1 MDKKYLGSGRF
12 QVLPM
17 ALGIILGAPLGLA
30 LLRWLGLKVTE
41 LPMMVSASIC
51 GALVV
56 IVSWL
61 FMVLM
66 DQASAKK

>member
-1 MDKKYLGSGRF
+1 MDKKYFDSGRF

-17 ALGIILGAPLGLA
+17 ALGIVLGAPLGLA

-41 LPMMVSASIC
+41 LPMMVSGSLC

-66 DQASAKK
+66 DQVSAKK

>member
-1 MDKKYLGSGRF
+1 MDKKYFEGGPF

-17 ALGIILGAPLGLA
+17 ALGIMLAAPLGLA
-30 LLRWLGLKVTE
+30 LVRWLGIKVTE
-41 LPMMVSASIC
+41 LPLFVSGSIC

-61 FMVLM
+61 IMVVV
-66 DQASAKK
+66 DQTSAKK

>member
-1 MDKKYLGSGRF
+1 MDKKYFDGGPF

-17 ALGIILGAPLGLA
+17 ALGIILGAPTGLA
-30 LLRWLGLKVTE
+30 LIRWLGIKVTE
-41 LPMMVSASIC
+41 LPMMISGSIC

-61 FMVLM
+61 IMVLM

>member
-1 MDKKYLGSGRF
+1 MDKKYFDGGPF

-17 ALGIILGAPLGLA
+17 ALGIICAPPLGLA
-30 LLRWLGLKVTE
+30 LLRGLDLKVTE
-41 LPMMVSASIC
+41 LPIMVSGSIC

-61 FMVLM
+61 FMVLV
-66 DQASAKK
+66 DQGWAKK

>member
-1 MDKKYLGSGRF
+1 MDKNYFEGGPF

-17 ALGIILGAPLGLA
+17 VLGIILAGPLGLA
-30 LLRWLGLKVTE
+30 LVRSLGIKVTE
-41 LPMMVSASIC
+41 LPMLIAGSIC

-61 FMVLM
+61 CMVLVH
-66 DQASAKK
+66 QASAKK